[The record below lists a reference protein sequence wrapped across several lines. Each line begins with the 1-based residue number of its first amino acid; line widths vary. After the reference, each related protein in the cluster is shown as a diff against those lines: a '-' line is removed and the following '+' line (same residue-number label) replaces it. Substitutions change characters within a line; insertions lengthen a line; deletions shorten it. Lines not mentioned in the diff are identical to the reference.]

1 MVNLRWKNEPP
12 VEVEYVDGHENGA
25 AHVEVAQEEVGA
37 MDGDASAAVLRRPS
51 LASLLTD
58 AGIASDS
65 QVREAL
71 EEGNRTGE
79 KLGEVVVRRG
89 WASEYQLAQVLA
101 AQWGLT
107 AVDPEPRSLDP
118 LAVDRLETG
127 IAAELG
133 GLPVWFDGN
142 HVVAAVAE
150 PSEERFA
157 ALSERLGDVSFVVVP
172 RGTLQRL
179 LNDRVSTGNGASRA
193 GSPVELLKVWPSHND
208 TDGSSNDADEAPSED
223 DDSHEQLE
231 DQLDI
236 EPASALDGTSPAEE
250 PLPPET
256 TAAAAGGPLTLA
268 DRLRSIEAEVR
279 ELEQALVDARRT
291 IEAQDVELSTARAT
305 HENDLDTI
313 RRLEADCAERS
324 GRLEALREKIA
335 DLSVALDA

>member
-1 MVNLRWKNEPP
+1 
-12 VEVEYVDGHENGA
+12 
-25 AHVEVAQEEVGA
+25 

-208 TDGSSNDADEAPSED
+208 TDGSSNDADEAPS
-223 DDSHEQLE
+223 
-231 DQLDI
+231 
-236 EPASALDGTSPAEE
+236 DGTSPAEE